1 MLLTILYEED
11 YNLKD
16 IYLDNAATSRNKP
29 ESVVKAMNYY
39 MNEIG
44 CSPGRGGYECSLQAS
59 RIILD
64 TRIILTELFNVK
76 KPEQIIFS
84 HNVTYA
90 VNTAI
95 KGLIQKGDHVISTT
109 MDHNSV
115 LRPLKS
121 LEEQG
126 IIEVDFVEADRQ
138 GVVNLEDVERSI
150 RNNTKMIVLTHASNV
165 TGTLMPV
172 AEIGEIAKD
181 NNLYYILDTAQS
193 AGVYDIDFAR
203 LHLDVLCFTG
213 HKCLMGPTGTGG
225 FAVSE
230 ETAKEMDPLI
240 EGGTGSISD
249 KEYQP
254 DFLPDKFESG
264 TINTVGLAGLKAGIE
279 YINNVG
285 RVNIKNKLNN
295 LTARF
300 LTGLKQISR
309 INIHGPGDINLQ
321 ASTVSITIDGFDS
334 GELSYLLAD
343 KYKIMT
349 RSGLHCAPLAHKSIG
364 TFPEGTI
371 RFSIGYFNTVE
382 EIDYTLSS
390 LQEIVKS

>member
-1 MLLTILYEED
+1 MKEV
-11 YNLKD
+11 
-16 IYLDNAATSRNKP
+16 YLDNAATSRYKP
-29 ESVVKAMNYY
+29 ESVIKAMNYY
-39 MNEIG
+39 FNEIG

-64 TRIILTELFNVK
+64 TRIILAELFNVK

-90 VNTAI
+90 LNTAI
-95 KGLIQKGDHVISTT
+95 KGLVKKGDHVISTT

-126 IIEVDFVEADRQ
+126 IIEVDFVQADRQ
-138 GVVNLEDVERSI
+138 GLINPEDVEKSI
-150 RNNTKMIVLTHASNV
+150 KNNTRMIVLTHASNV
-165 TGTLMPV
+165 TGTLLPV
-172 AEIGEIAKD
+172 AEIGKIARD

-193 AGVYDIDFAR
+193 AGVYDIDFTSFN
-203 LHLDVLCFTG
+203 LDVLCFTG
-213 HKCLMGPTGTGG
+213 HKCLMGPPGTGG
-225 FAVSE
+225 FAVIE
-230 ETAKEMDPLI
+230 ETAKEMNPLI

-279 YINNVG
+279 YINNIG
-285 RVNIKNKLNN
+285 RVNIKNMVDT

-300 LTGLKQISR
+300 LTGLEKINR

-321 ASTVSITIDGFDS
+321 ASTVSITIDGFDL

-371 RFSIGYFNTVE
+371 RFSIGYFNTSE
-382 EIDYTLSS
+382 EIDYVLNC
-390 LQEIVKS
+390 LQDIVKS